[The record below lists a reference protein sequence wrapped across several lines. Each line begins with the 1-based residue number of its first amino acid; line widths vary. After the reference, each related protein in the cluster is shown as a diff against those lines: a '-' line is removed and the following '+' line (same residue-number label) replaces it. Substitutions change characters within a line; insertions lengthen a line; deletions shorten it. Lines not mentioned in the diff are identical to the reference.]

1 MDAKTRIINAAIE
14 VFAEKGKYG
23 ARMEEIAA
31 KAEINKAMLYYY
43 YTSKDLLFKE
53 VLRTILHYT
62 GHRIAR
68 GIEQAIENT
77 DNIIEKITGLIKIHY
92 ESFSQNTNYTK
103 VLLNALS
110 NEPEDIREVAEI
122 VLRSPE
128 IISSRKQMETV
139 FEEGISRNVLRNV
152 DIAQFLIS
160 MIGTNLIYFI
170 AKPIAEL
177 QLDLV
182 IDDEQTFLRKR
193 EQSVVRL
200 LLYGILNRDDHDK
213 QGR

>member
-1 MDAKTRIINAAIE
+1 MDPKTRIINAAIE
-14 VFAEKGKYG
+14 IFAEKGKYG

-43 YTSKDLLFKE
+43 YTSKELLYKL
-53 VLRTILHYT
+53 VLRTILHYI
-62 GHRIAR
+62 GHRTAR
-68 GIEQAIENT
+68 GIEQVIENT

-103 VLLNALS
+103 VLLNALA
-110 NEPEDIREVAEI
+110 NDPADIREAAEI

-128 IISSRKQMETV
+128 IVSSRKKMET
-139 FEEGISRNVLRNV
+139 FLKEGISHNVLRNV

-170 AKPIAEL
+170 AKPIAEI
-177 QLDLV
+177 QLNLV
-182 IDDEQTFLRKR
+182 IDDEQTFLSKR

-200 LLYGILNRDDHDK
+200 LLYGILDRDDHDK
-213 QGR
+213 QGL